1 MGQETPPRG
10 DNEVTMSEIPA
21 VPPGSRA
28 APPGPAGPPG
38 AAGGRSRRRV
48 TVRIRLDFWL
58 DVTLLAAYIVAYSFN
73 FTGDVIHEWL
83 GLGLG
88 VALLLHLTLHWDWV
102 IRTTARLLRRGGRD
116 RLLYAVNLAL
126 LVVMTLCIASGVVI
140 SRVALPE
147 LGILIQGSLF
157 WDRLHIATAEI
168 TLALAG
174 VHVGLRWRW
183 LVSVGRRMLGGPR
196 RRTRGDPP

>member
-1 MGQETPPRG
+1 
-10 DNEVTMSEIPA
+10 MSEIPA
-21 VPPGSRA
+21 VPPGSPA
-28 APPGPAGPPG
+28 APTGPAGPLG
-38 AAGGRSRRRV
+38 AARGRSRRRGA
-48 TVRIRLDFWL
+48 VRVRLDFWL
-58 DVTLLAAYIVAYSFN
+58 DVTLLAAYIVAYSFD
-73 FTGDVIHEWL
+73 FTGDAIHEWL

-88 VALLLHLTLHWDWV
+88 LALLLHLTLHWDWV

-147 LGILIQGSLF
+147 LGILIQSSLF

-168 TLALAG
+168 TLALVG

-183 LVSVGRRMLGGPR
+183 LASVGRRLLGAPR
-196 RRTRGDPP
+196 RRPRRGPR